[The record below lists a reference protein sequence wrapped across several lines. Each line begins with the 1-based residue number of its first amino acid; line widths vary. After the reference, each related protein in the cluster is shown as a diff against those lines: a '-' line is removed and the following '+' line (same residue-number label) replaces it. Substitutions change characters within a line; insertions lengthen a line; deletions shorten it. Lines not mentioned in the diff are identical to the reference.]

1 MNWLRDLD
9 VLKLGK
15 VTTDY
20 THTITLYVIFKIHEI
35 ENIQNVIKDNKM
47 TKYTNSCYTIT

>member
-1 MNWLRDLD
+1 MSLD